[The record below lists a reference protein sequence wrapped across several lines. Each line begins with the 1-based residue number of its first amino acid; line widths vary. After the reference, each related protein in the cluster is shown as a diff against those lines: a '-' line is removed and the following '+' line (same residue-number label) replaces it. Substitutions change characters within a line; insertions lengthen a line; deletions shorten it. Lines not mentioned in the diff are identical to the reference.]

1 MNFNF
6 DHSAIGKYV
15 KITNSF
21 GDVRFYKV
29 VGFDFV
35 NQCFLYSHGEGHT
48 IDSRSYGRVPDGSE
62 IGDVSMVVR
71 YYDEEIAKA
80 KRIVKT
86 YSSIE
91 EVVSLMRENYRQEFS
106 RLISRYVEV
115 NNQIPI
121 LKGYSESPNMSWVD
135 TYAREYKKLLKAKR
149 RLDKRFFF
157 FFGGA
162 SSGIR
167 DYVIKNFPSGD
178 TKRYIK
184 YIEEKITR
192 LEKEKERY
200 LHKQ

>member
-6 DHSAIGKYV
+6 DYSVIGEYV

-35 NQCFLYSHGEGHT
+35 NQCFLYSHGEGYT

-80 KRIVKT
+80 KRIIKT

-91 EVVSLMRENYRQEFS
+91 KTVSLMRENYRQEFS
-106 RLISRYVEV
+106 RLIRRYIEV

-121 LKGYSESPNMSWVD
+121 LKSYSESPSMSWVD
-135 TYAREYKKLLKAKR
+135 TYTREYKKLLKAKR

-162 SSGIR
+162 SNGIR
-167 DYVIKNFPSGD
+167 DYVIKNFPSTD
-178 TKRYIK
+178 TKMYIK
-184 YIEEKITR
+184 SIEDKIIR
-192 LEKEKERY
+192 LEKEKKRY
-200 LHKQ
+200 LCN

>member
-6 DHSAIGKYV
+6 DHSVIGKYV

-35 NQCFLYSHGEGHT
+35 NQCFLYSHGEGYT

-71 YYDEEIAKA
+71 YYDKEIAEA
-80 KRIVKT
+80 KRIIKT

-91 EVVSLMRENYRQEFS
+91 KTTVGMRENYRQEFS
-106 RLISRYVEV
+106 RLIRRYIEV

-121 LKGYSESPNMSWVD
+121 LKSYSESPSMSWVD
-135 TYAREYKKLLKAKR
+135 TYTREYKKLLKAKR

-167 DYVIKNFPSGD
+167 DYVIKNFPSTD
-178 TKRYIK
+178 TKMYIK
-184 YIEEKITR
+184 SIEDKIIR
-192 LEKEKERY
+192 LEKEKKRY
-200 LHKQ
+200 LCN

>member
-6 DHSAIGKYV
+6 DHSIIGKYV

-21 GDVRFYKV
+21 GDIRFYKV

-35 NQCFLYSHGEGHT
+35 NQCFLYSHGEGYA

-62 IGDVSMVVR
+62 IGDASMVVR
-71 YYDEEIAKA
+71 YYDKEIAEV
-80 KRIVKT
+80 KRIIKT

-91 EVVSLMRENYRQEFS
+91 ETTLGMRENYRQEFS
-106 RLISRYVEV
+106 QLIRKYVEV

-121 LKGYSESPNMSWVD
+121 LKSYSESPSMYWVD
-135 TYAREYKKLLKAKR
+135 TYAREYKKLLKAKK

-157 FFGGA
+157 FFGEA

-167 DYVIKNFPSGD
+167 DYVIKNFPSSD
-178 TKRYIK
+178 TRMYIK
-184 YIEEKITR
+184 SIEDKIAR
-192 LEKEKERY
+192 LEKEKKRY
-200 LHKQ
+200 LCNQ